1 MRRNVFAVLCLGLA
15 WALSAMGASAASAAT
30 QPLVAPCIEG
40 TLLIWPYEDA
50 RCSILAPGE
59 KGLYRKE
66 PLANSTTVTFT
77 SANKA
82 GHEPQFKTKNREVKC
97 EKSKGS
103 GEVIGVKPEELTE
116 LLKVKITYEKCKG
129 VFLGISV
136 ACENFTTKE
145 LKGRLGYTVRA
156 EKLVGSEL
164 EPVAGSIANFSC
176 TGTAVEVTGCSI
188 GEDLPVLPGI
198 VEPTLETVY
207 KENAEK
213 NGQLRTEI
221 EGGTH
226 KPCRQEATIGGTKET
241 MWSVAE
247 EVLTWAK
254 ELELQA

>member
-1 MRRNVFAVLCLGLA
+1 MRRSAMAVLCLA
-15 WALSAMGASAASAAT
+15 FAGAASTIGTSAASAAT
-30 QPLVAPCIEG
+30 QPLVAPCIQG
-40 TLLIWPYEDA
+40 TILIWPYEDA
-50 RCSILAPGE
+50 RCSVLAAGE

-66 PLANSTTVTFT
+66 PLANSTTVAFT
-77 SANKA
+77 SANKM
-82 GHEPQFKTKNREVKC
+82 GHEPQFKAKNREVKC

-103 GEVIGVKPEELTE
+103 GEVIGVKPEEHTE
-116 LLKVKITYEKCKG
+116 LLKVSITYEKCKG
-129 VFLGISV
+129 VFLGVGV

-164 EPVAGSIANFSC
+164 EPVTGFIAKFNC
-176 TGTAVEVTGCSI
+176 GATAVEFTGCSI
-188 GEDLPVLPGI
+188 GEDLPVSPGI

-213 NGQLRTEI
+213 NGQQRTEI

-226 KPCRQEATIGGTKET
+226 KPCRQEATFGGTKET